1 VEGGHVLLRA
11 VEADDMVE
19 LTVQDNGVG
28 FAALTRGGGV
38 GLSNLR
44 ERLAALFEGR
54 ARLVIEDAQSEDA
67 QSGTRVRLLLPMVSL
82 VSPPLPSPQP
92 SRAEPAQPT
101 LAPSA

>member
-1 VEGGHVLLRA
+1 VLLRA
-11 VEADDMVE
+11 LEADDMVE
-19 LTVQDNGVG
+19 LTVQDDGVG

-67 QSGTRVRLLLPMVSL
+67 RSGTRVRLLLPKVSL
-82 VSPPLPSPQP
+82 VSPTPLPSQQP
-92 SRAEPAQPT
+92 SRPEPAQST